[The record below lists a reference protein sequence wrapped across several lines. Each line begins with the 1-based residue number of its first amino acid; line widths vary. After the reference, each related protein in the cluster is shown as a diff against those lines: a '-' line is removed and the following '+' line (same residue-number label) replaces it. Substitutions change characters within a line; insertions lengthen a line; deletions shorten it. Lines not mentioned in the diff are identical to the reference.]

1 VSVSVILY
9 HIMRNEPVK
18 VGVIGVGHLGQHH
31 AKHYK
36 KLSGTNIVGIFDADI
51 KRSKKISERYNI
63 PFYDSLIKL
72 LKEVDAVSIVTPTKF
87 HSVVAKICIENGKHI
102 FIEKPI
108 TKTLKEA
115 DELLELAK
123 QKKVLIQVGHI
134 ERLNPALLAL
144 KTYNIAPTFIEL
156 QRLAPYTSR
165 GTDVPVVLDK
175 MIHDID
181 ILLSLVNNPVRTI
194 QAKGLSILTDSVD
207 IAHARIRFEDGT
219 VASIMSSR
227 IAKDEVRKIK
237 LFQPQLYATIDLLA
251 CLTEVYKVIGNKE
264 GGEMS
269 DLVVPFEYNKK
280 MQYIAYEKPAIEK
293 VDLLKLELKNFILSI
308 KNKEKPIV
316 SGKDGR
322 DALKVALEIQNQ
334 ITQDIN

>member
-1 VSVSVILY
+1 
-9 HIMRNEPVK
+9 
-18 VGVIGVGHLGQHH
+18 
-31 AKHYK
+31 
-36 KLSGTNIVGIFDADI
+36 
-51 KRSKKISERYNI
+51 
-63 PFYDSLIKL
+63 
-72 LKEVDAVSIVTPTKF
+72 
-87 HSVVAKICIENGKHI
+87 
-102 FIEKPI
+102 
-108 TKTLKEA
+108 
-115 DELLELAK
+115 
-123 QKKVLIQVGHI
+123 
-134 ERLNPALLAL
+134 
-144 KTYNIAPTFIEL
+144 
-156 QRLAPYTSR
+156 
-165 GTDVPVVLDK
+165 VVLDK

-334 ITQDIN
+334 ITQDMN